1 MKSLLYTSFSSFR
14 AKFGEFVQQ
23 KLGKHH
29 GDHHQ
34 TFFFGIGSCNLEKKP
49 SSSSSSSSSLCLLER
64 EREREREMGRV
75 LLLLLLW
82 TFKLKL
88 WKTFVLGHVTESHIN
103 SQGAAA
109 CEICIHNHC
118 EKCSLGGC
126 DICLPTAA
134 CKLPQLLTCYLCVCS
149 DIHALLIICHD

>member
-1 MKSLLYTSFSSFR
+1 LL
-14 AKFGEFVQQ
+14 
-23 KLGKHH
+23 
-29 GDHHQ
+29 
-34 TFFFGIGSCNLEKKP
+34 
-49 SSSSSSSSSLCLLER
+49 

-82 TFKLKL
+82 TYKLKL

-149 DIHALLIICHD
+149 DTHALLVICHD

>member
-1 MKSLLYTSFSSFR
+1 
-14 AKFGEFVQQ
+14 
-23 KLGKHH
+23 
-29 GDHHQ
+29 
-34 TFFFGIGSCNLEKKP
+34 
-49 SSSSSSSSSLCLLER
+49 LLER
-64 EREREREMGRV
+64 ERERERQTEMGRV

-82 TFKLKL
+82 TYELKL

-134 CKLPQLLTCYLCVCS
+134 CKLPQIVNLLPLCLFWHTCFACNLPWLDPHVSTSLCPTTTNKKLELHSLSVKNFDPAHHRS
-149 DIHALLIICHD
+149 WS